1 MRDQRKEGRREK
13 EYGEARVGRQKTG
26 DERCETKDER
36 QETGDRRQETG
47 VGI

>member
-13 EYGEARVGRQKTG
+13 EDGEARVGRQKTG
-26 DERCETKDER
+26 DERCETKDQR